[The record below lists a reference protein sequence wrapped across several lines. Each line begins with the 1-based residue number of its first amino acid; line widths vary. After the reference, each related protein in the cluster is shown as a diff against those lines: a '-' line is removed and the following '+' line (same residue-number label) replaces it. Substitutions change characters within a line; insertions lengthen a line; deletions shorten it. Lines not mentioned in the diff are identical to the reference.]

1 MKLNEK
7 LREDLWKSIQAHYE
21 RSDYTEAVRDAVFH
35 ISEVLREKGGIEDKD
50 GTKLVETALLG
61 SNPAIKINKNETTT
75 ERDFQ
80 QGIGYAFKGI
90 MLSVRNRISHE
101 GFHYT
106 QDEAEILI
114 LYMNFLL
121 NQVDKSGGITK
132 IDNIMDLLLD
142 DDFTDTKEYAEL
154 LLKEI
159 PAKKRYD
166 LLLELY
172 QKRDELPQHTLKF
185 FISFLFASLTK
196 AAKND
201 FIRVVSSSLMK
212 CKDNYDLRMYF
223 HYFMKDTYSD
233 IDRLAQLR
241 VEDLIQKSIRAGE
254 AESFYDDNRKK
265 IKCNS
270 EGSLS
275 TWINDKLDFLSNK
288 KQIVETLFRK
298 LNGNYSEQLFV
309 FSYFERAIS
318 KKASDYSEYEVNTI
332 KRQLKNGN
340 KLFFDWIFDYI
351 ELWDT
356 DEYSELFGTEYE
368 QCKKELNLS
377 NDDELPF

>member
-1 MKLNEK
+1 
-7 LREDLWKSIQAHYE
+7 
-21 RSDYTEAVRDAVFH
+21 
-35 ISEVLREKGGIEDKD
+35 
-50 GTKLVETALLG
+50 
-61 SNPAIKINKNETTT
+61 
-75 ERDFQ
+75 
-80 QGIGYAFKGI
+80 
-90 MLSVRNRISHE
+90 
-101 GFHYT
+101 
-106 QDEAEILI
+106 
-114 LYMNFLL
+114 MNYLL

-132 IDNIMDLLLD
+132 IDNIMELLLD

-159 PAKKRYD
+159 PNKKRYD
-166 LLLELY
+166 LLMDLY
-172 QKRDELPQHTLKF
+172 RRRTELPQHKLKHF
-185 FISFLFASLTK
+185 LSMLFASLSK
-196 AAKND
+196 VAKSDFVRIVSSNMMRCKND
-201 FIRVVSSSLMK
+201 SE
-212 CKDNYDLRMYF
+212 LRMYC
-223 HYFMKDTYSD
+223 HYFMIDTYAE

-241 VEDLIQKSIRAGE
+241 MEDLIHKSIRAGE